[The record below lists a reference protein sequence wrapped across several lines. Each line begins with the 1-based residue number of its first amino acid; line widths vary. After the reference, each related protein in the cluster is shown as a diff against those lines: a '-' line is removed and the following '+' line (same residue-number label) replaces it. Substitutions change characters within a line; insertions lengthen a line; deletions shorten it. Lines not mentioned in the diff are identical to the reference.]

1 MKYER
6 RRRRR
11 LSTINNDYVIKIRHR
26 PPLNLRPKHRRRRRV
41 N

>member
-6 RRRRR
+6 RRRPP
-11 LSTINNDYVIKIRHR
+11 STINNDYVIKIRR
-26 PPLNLRPKHRRRRRV
+26 PTPPRTLNLRPKQRGV